1 MKSLTDYKPY
11 AVMYVDGMNLLS
23 RSYYGMRDLSYKG
36 HKTGMLYG
44 VARLVIEWRNKN
56 PGIEFVFLWE
66 GENSWRK
73 AKHPI
78 YKAQRHESK
87 SPDETKDFF
96 DGIRT
101 VRESLSAMGVSQSH
115 CDTYEADDLAA
126 FYAGIEKR
134 KALYSSGDWD
144 WWALADRGDI
154 LYQHSNV
161 LNREEMSAM
170 FMHKYKTNPVPPDKL
185 WLFKALTGD
194 PSDNISG
201 VPRFPKKIAS
211 ALCNVKGVDEINVVQ
226 HLHRMGKDEWA
237 VKVRENQWLLQRNV
251 ELVKFSDIPAAKVQR
266 VKADYSVD
274 GFGDILIKSGMEGL
288 YDRLKDGS

>member
-23 RSYYGMRDLSYKG
+23 RSYYGMRDLAYKG
-36 HKTGMLYG
+36 RKTGMLYG
-44 VARLVIEWRNKN
+44 VARLVLDWRNKN
-56 PGIEFVFLWE
+56 PGIEMVFLWE
-66 GENSWRK
+66 GEKSWRK
-73 AKHPI
+73 AKYPI
-78 YKAQRHESK
+78 YKGQRHESK
-87 SPDETKDFF
+87 SPEETKEFF
-96 DGIRT
+96 ECVER
-101 VRESLSAMGVSQSH
+101 VRDSLPSMGVSQSR

-134 KALYSSGDWD
+134 KALFSSGDWD

-154 LYQHSNV
+154 LYQHSKV
-161 LNREEMSAM
+161 LNKEEMSSL
-170 FMHKYKTNPVPPDKL
+170 FMNKYKTNPVPPNKL

-194 PSDNISG
+194 PSDNLSG

-211 ALCNVKGVDEINVVQ
+211 ELCNVKDIDEHNVVQ
-226 HLHRMGKDEWA
+226 HLHRIGKDDWA
-237 VKVRENQWLLQRNV
+237 VKVRENDWLFKRNV
-251 ELVKFSDIPAAKVQR
+251 ELVKFSDVPSEKVER
-266 VKADYSVD
+266 VPGAYSSE